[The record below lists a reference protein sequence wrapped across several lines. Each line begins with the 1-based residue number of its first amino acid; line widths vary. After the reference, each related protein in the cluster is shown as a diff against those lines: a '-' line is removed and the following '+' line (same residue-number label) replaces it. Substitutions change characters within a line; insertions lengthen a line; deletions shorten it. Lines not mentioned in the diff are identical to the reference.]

1 MRRGGGRSGLA
12 ARRRGGRH
20 RPAAATLH
28 SGTVVADCKPG
39 KGLRV
44 AASIPLGTA
53 ESIDLKDPG
62 LEWDRGGFAE
72 QLVAFSDLLPAK
84 AFEMKGG

>member
-1 MRRGGGRSGLA
+1 M
-12 ARRRGGRH
+12 
-20 RPAAATLH
+20 
-28 SGTVVADCKPG
+28 
-39 KGLRV
+39 RV

-72 QLVAFSDLLPAK
+72 ELVAFSDLLPAK